1 MTETADAAESIVE
14 QEARSRRPT
23 TAPRTR
29 LRERLEVLE
38 KLDAGQLRAEWRRL
52 YRSQAPRLSRDLL
65 IRGVA
70 HRLQELDLGGMSKA
84 TRRKLA
90 AFATE
95 LEASGSLT
103 PPSSPQL
110 RPGAR
115 LVREWRGRTHIVAVL
130 EDGFEYAGKAY
141 PSLTR
146 IAQTITGAHWS
157 GPRFFGLTN
166 KRCSAEPSDKG
177 AEGHGP
183 PAAADGVAGGA
194 HV

>member
-1 MTETADAAESIVE
+1 MTETADAGESMVE
-14 QEARSRRPT
+14 QEARSRCPT

-29 LRERLEVLE
+29 LRERLGVLE

-65 IRGVA
+65 VRGVA

-90 AFATE
+90 AFAAE
-95 LEASGSLT
+95 LEASGSVT

-146 IAQTITGAHWS
+146 IAGAHWS

-183 PAAADGVAGGA
+183 PAVVDGVAGGA

>member
-1 MTETADAAESIVE
+1 MALRTADPQAVE
-14 QEARSRRPT
+14 IEVAGLGDLGLPT
-23 TAPRTR
+23 
-29 LRERLEVLE
+29 LRHRW
-38 KLDAGQLRAEWRRL
+38 QQL
-52 YRSQAPRLSRDLL
+52 YRSQPPRLSRDLL
-65 IRGVA
+65 IRGIA
-70 HRLQELDLGGMSKA
+70 YRLQELALGGMSKA

-90 AFATE
+90 AFARE

-157 GPRFFGLTN
+157 GPRFFGLAD
-166 KRCSAEPSDKG
+166 KRGSAEPSDKG